1 MRKPAYHPLPR
12 RFRLNVDTI
21 ETLDDVKQIL
31 NFLNL
36 RLDTT
41 NPAWEEIGQFFT
53 TEVVPRGY
61 MLLRQKIGDEGIAKL
76 TYEEIE
82 KQSRELLNS
91 TDDEHFKTE

>member
-1 MRKPAYHPLPR
+1 MRKPVNHPLSR
-12 RFRLNVDTI
+12 RFKLNVDTI
-21 ETLDDVKQIL
+21 ETLDDVKKIL
-31 NFLNL
+31 NFLDL
-36 RLDTT
+36 RLQTT

-91 TDDEHFKTE
+91 TEDEHFKTE

>member
-1 MRKPAYHPLPR
+1 MREPVNHPLSR
-12 RFRLNVDTI
+12 RFKLNVDTI

-31 NFLNL
+31 KFLDI
-36 RLDTT
+36 RLQTT

-53 TEVVPRGY
+53 IEVVPRGY

-82 KQSRELLNS
+82 EQCHDLLNS
-91 TDDEHFKTE
+91 PDNEHSKT

>member
-1 MRKPAYHPLPR
+1 MRKPVNHLLSR
-12 RFRLNVDTI
+12 RFKLNVDTI

-31 NFLNL
+31 NFLDI
-36 RLDTT
+36 RLQTT

-82 KQSRELLNS
+82 KQCSDLLNS
-91 TDDEHFKTE
+91 LKHEHSKTE

>member
-1 MRKPAYHPLPR
+1 MRKPVNHPLSR
-12 RFRLNVDTI
+12 RFKLNVDTI

-31 NFLNL
+31 NFLDI
-36 RLDTT
+36 RLQTT

-82 KQSRELLNS
+82 KQCSDLLNS
-91 TDDEHFKTE
+91 LKHEHSKTE

>member
-1 MRKPAYHPLPR
+1 MRKPVNHPLSR
-12 RFRLNVDTI
+12 RFKLNVDTI

-31 NFLNL
+31 NFLDI
-36 RLDTT
+36 RLQTT

-82 KQSRELLNS
+82 KQCSNLLKS
-91 TDDEHFKTE
+91 PEYEPFKTE